1 VDETER
7 VLYHNGAPV
16 LLPPKVFDT
25 LLVLVR
31 ESGHIVEKD
40 ELIKQVWPDTFVEE
54 NNLSQY
60 ISTLRKV
67 LGNGNPEQRFIETVP
82 RRGYRF
88 APGVH
93 EVWDESGGL
102 VGATHTSVR
111 LVVREE
117 TEEIAECVHEEAHV
131 RSVTDT
137 PFLYRLWKKRAFLPV
152 VSVLLV
158 SLAVAS
164 FWVGGLRSSRG
175 GKNGVTAFRSIAVLP
190 FSTVG
195 KGELE
200 KFLGLGIADA
210 VTNRLSTVEPVV
222 VRPMNAVQKYIDM
235 DTDKKHLKSYPYIPS
250 YIIAAGGDLD
260 VDLVLHGTVE
270 RVDERIKVTAQ
281 LTSIENRV
289 PLWVERFDEDPNRV
303 FAVQDRIAKRVIRTM
318 APALTAQG
326 QKLSEGRDTR
336 SIQAREAYLA
346 GVFLWNKRSTDVNR
360 SIAFF
365 QRAIQEDPNYAV
377 AYSGLA
383 AAYAMTGQFGHEA
396 EPTAKKALHLDP
408 TLGEAHAV
416 IGFIRMFHRKKL
428 DEAEQQFKRAIEL
441 SPNHASAHQWYALC
455 LVAQGRLNEAK
466 ARIKQALEIDPSSL
480 VINADYGQVLYFAK
494 EYDRA
499 IEQCRKVIEMDSSFL
514 FAHQYLYQT
523 YIEKGMYREALNEF
537 ITEQNLLRTDSAEV
551 EALKK
556 AYESR
561 GIRGFWQG
569 VIQAM
574 KRKSFSATS
583 YEMATHYAYLGEKDE
598 ALNWLKLSSERDPF
612 LSLFLTADPAFED
625 FHAHP
630 RFQELVRH
638 NSLFA
643 HPP

>member
-1 VDETER
+1 VR
-7 VLYHNGAPV
+7 RCQSLCLVPGPV
-16 LLPPKVFDT
+16 GWRFRQLSLW
-25 LLVLVR
+25 
-31 ESGHIVEKD
+31 E
-40 ELIKQVWPDTFVEE
+40 VWPDTFVEE

-67 LGNGNPEQRFIETVP
+67 LGNGSHEQRLIETVP

-88 APGVH
+88 APGVR
-93 EVWDESGGL
+93 EWWDESDGL
-102 VGATHTSVR
+102 VSATNTKLS
-111 LVVREE
+111 LIIKEE
-117 TEEIAECVHEEAHV
+117 TEEEDSETGGRGDSETRRHGDAEP
-131 RSVTDT
+131 RSYENT
-137 PFLYRLWKKRAFLPV
+137 
-152 VSVLLV
+152 VSVAASPHRRVAV
-158 SLAVAS
+158 SLVAAVLVLAS
-164 FWVGGLRSSRG
+164 LAGAAFWVGGLRSSRG
-175 GKNGVTAFRSIAVLP
+175 GRNGVTAFRSIAVLP

-235 DTDKKHLKSYPYIPS
+235 DRDTNYLKSYPYIPP
-250 YIIAAGGDLD
+250 YIVAAGVDLD
-260 VDLVLHGTVE
+260 IDLVLHGTVE
-270 RVDERIKVTAQ
+270 RVDERIKVMAQ

-303 FAVQDRIAKRVIRTM
+303 FAVQDRIAKRLIRTI

-326 QKLSEGRDTR
+326 QKLSEGRDTS
-336 SIQAREAYLA
+336 SIQAHEAYLA
-346 GVFLWNKRSTDVNR
+346 GLFLWNKRSADIGR

-365 QRAIQEDPNYAV
+365 QRAIQEDPNYAL

-383 AAYAMTGQFGHEA
+383 AAYAMTGEFGHEA

-416 IGFIRMFHRKKL
+416 IGFIRMFHQMKL

-466 ARIKQALEIDPSSL
+466 ARIKQALEIDPNSL

-537 ITEQNLLRTDSAEV
+537 ITEQNLLRTDLAEV
-551 EALKK
+551 EALNK

-561 GIRGFWQG
+561 GIRGFWQA
-569 VIQAM
+569 VIHAM

-583 YEMATHYAYLGEKDE
+583 YNMATHYAYLGKKDE
-598 ALNWLKLSSERDPF
+598 ALYWLKLSSERDPF
-612 LSLFLTADPAFED
+612 WSVFLTADPAFED
-625 FHAHP
+625 LHAHP

-638 NSLFA
+638 NSLFR
-643 HPP
+643 